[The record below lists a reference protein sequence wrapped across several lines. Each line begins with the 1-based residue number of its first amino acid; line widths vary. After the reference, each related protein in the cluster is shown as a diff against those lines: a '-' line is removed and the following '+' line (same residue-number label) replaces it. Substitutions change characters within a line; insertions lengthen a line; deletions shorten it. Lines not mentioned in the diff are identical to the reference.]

1 MSARILNTLLALAL
15 ISTGQAALAQTSP
28 DPATPESSAEA
39 KPFACFDAIPPVTEL
54 NIPSR
59 YKDDSKNRSDFDT
72 EANAAVEAALNPV
85 DDFIND
91 LVKNANAALQITAA
105 PEVDPKAPAD
115 PAAQPDPASETPPDL
130 AKQTEIADCVVDRI
144 HDWAAANA
152 LADMKSQG
160 AQLSVPSRIGGIAMA
175 YAQVRSLA
183 TQDTRQPEIEA
194 WLTARMQASMAFFDT
209 EAPPKSRENNLRAWA
224 ALAAAQVGLLQNDE
238 AMTTWAAESVK
249 LVLCTATPEGALP
262 NEMWRGKLALHYQI
276 HAVGPL
282 VVTTALLQPTHPDL
296 LASCDNALLRVVRF
310 TLKAVEDPKLVEA
323 ITEKPQKFDPA
334 AEMKRA
340 FQFAWLAP
348 LETLVQEPEVTSF
361 AAKFELLS
369 NSKIGGKQSLLWP
382 ALAVKDPADPTA
394 TEAEPSATP

>member
-1 MSARILNTLLALAL
+1 MSVRITHLILAVSLGLGTQSA
-15 ISTGQAALAQTSP
+15 IAETTAKA
-28 DPATPESSAEA
+28 DPEA
-39 KPFACFDAIPPVTEL
+39 FACFDPVPPVTEL
-54 NIPSR
+54 AIPSR
-59 YKDDSKNRSDFDT
+59 YKDDSKNRSDFDAT
-72 EANAAVEAALNPV
+72 ANAAVEAALNPV
-85 DDFIND
+85 DDFINV

-105 PEVDPKAPAD
+105 PEVDPNAPVD
-115 PAAQPDPASETPPDL
+115 PAAEAAPETPPDL
-130 AKQTEIADCVVDRI
+130 AKQTLIADCVVDRV

-152 LADMKSQG
+152 LGDMKSQG

-183 TQDTRQPEIEA
+183 TQDSRQPEIEA
-194 WLTARMQASMAFFDT
+194 WLTARMQASMVFFDT
-209 EAPPKSRENNLRAWA
+209 EAPPKSRQNNLRAWA
-224 ALAAAQVGLLQNDE
+224 ALAAAQIGLLQNDE
-238 AMTTWAAESVK
+238 AMTTWAADSVK

-282 VVTTALLQPTHPDL
+282 VTTTALLQPTFPEL
-296 LASCDNALLRVVRF
+296 LATCDNALLRVVRF

-323 ITEKPQKFDPA
+323 ITDKPQKFDPA

-348 LETLVQEPEVTSF
+348 LETLVQEPEFTSF

-369 NSKIGGKQSLLWP
+369 NSKLGGKQSLLWP
-382 ALAVKDPADPTA
+382 ALDAKEPTA
-394 TEAEPSATP
+394 TP

>member
-1 MSARILNTLLALAL
+1 MSARILNTFLALAL
-15 ISTGQAALAQTSP
+15 ISSGQSVLAQT
-28 DPATPESSAEA
+28 TPEPAAEA

-59 YKDDSKNRSDFDT
+59 YKDDSKNRSDFDA

-85 DDFIND
+85 DDFINV

-105 PEVDPKAPAD
+105 PEGDPETSVD
-115 PAAQPDPASETPPDL
+115 PAAEAASETPDL
-130 AKQTEIADCVVDRI
+130 AKQTAIADCVVDRI
-144 HDWAAANA
+144 HEWAAANA
-152 LADMKSQG
+152 LGDMKSQG

-175 YAQVRSLA
+175 YAQVRGLA
-183 TQDTRQPEIEA
+183 TQDARQSEIEA
-194 WLTARMQASMAFFDT
+194 WLTARMQASMLFFDT
-209 EAPPKSRENNLRAWA
+209 EAPPKSRQNNLRAWA
-224 ALAAAQVGLLQNDE
+224 ALAAAQVGLLQNDVV
-238 AMTTWAAESVK
+238 MTTWAADSVK

-282 VVTTALLQPTHPDL
+282 VTTTALLQPTFPDL
-296 LASCDNALLRVVRF
+296 LATCDNALLRVVRF
-310 TLKAVEDPKLVEA
+310 TLKAVEDPKLVEV

-334 AEMKRA
+334 TEMKRA

-348 LETLVQEPEVTSF
+348 LETLAQEPDFTSF

-369 NSKIGGKQSLLWP
+369 NSKLGGKQSLLWSAP
-382 ALAVKDPADPTA
+382 DAKDSAATEEDPAA
-394 TEAEPSATP
+394 TEQDPAATP

>member
-1 MSARILNTLLALAL
+1 MSACITRAVLVLALF
-15 ISTGQAALAQTSP
+15 STSQTAFAQTAP
-28 DPATPESSAEA
+28 EPAAEEA
-39 KPFACFDAIPPVTEL
+39 KAFACFDPVPPVTEL
-54 NIPSR
+54 AIPSR
-59 YKDDSKNRSDFDT
+59 YKDDSKNRSDFDA

-85 DDFIND
+85 DDFINL

-105 PEVDPKAPAD
+105 PEVDPEAPVD
-115 PAAQPDPASETPPDL
+115 PAAEATSETPPDL
-130 AKQTEIADCVVDRI
+130 AQQTLIADCVVDRI

-152 LADMKSQG
+152 LGDMKSQG

-194 WLTARMQASMAFFDT
+194 WLTARMQSSMVFFDT

-282 VVTTALLQPTHPDL
+282 VVANALLQPTHPDL
-296 LASCDNALLRVVRF
+296 LATCDNALLRVVRF

-323 ITEKPQKFDPA
+323 ITDKPQKFDPA
-334 AEMKRA
+334 TEMKRA

-348 LETLVQEPEVTSF
+348 LETLVQEPEFTTF

-382 ALAVKDPADPTA
+382 ALDAKDPAA
-394 TEAEPSATP
+394 TEEEPATTP

>member
-1 MSARILNTLLALAL
+1 MSAHITRLILA
-15 ISTGQAALAQTSP
+15 ISLGLGTQSAIAET
-28 DPATPESSAEA
+28 TPKAEPE
-39 KPFACFDAIPPVTEL
+39 PFACFDPVPPVTEIA
-54 NIPSR
+54 IPSR

-105 PEVDPKAPAD
+105 PEVDPKAPVD
-115 PAAQPDPASETPPDL
+115 PAAAAALETPPDL
-130 AKQTEIADCVVDRI
+130 AQQTLIADCVVDRL
-144 HDWAAANA
+144 HDWAAVDA
-152 LADMKSQG
+152 LADMKTQG

-175 YAQVRSLA
+175 YAQVRGLA
-183 TQDTRQPEIEA
+183 TQDDRQPAIEA
-194 WLTARMQASMAFFDT
+194 WLTARMQSSMLFFDT

-224 ALAAAQVGLLQNDE
+224 ALAAAQVGLLQND
-238 AMTTWAAESVK
+238 AVMTTWAADSVK
-249 LVLCTATPEGALP
+249 RVLCTATPEGALP

-282 VVTTALLQPTHPDL
+282 VVANALLQPTHPDL
-296 LASCDNALLRVVRF
+296 LATCDNALLRVIRF
-310 TLKAVEDPKLVEA
+310 TLNAVEDPKLVEA
-323 ITEKPQKFDPA
+323 ITDKPQKFDPA
-334 AEMKRA
+334 TEMKRA

-348 LETLVQEPEVTSF
+348 LETLVQEPDFTTF

-382 ALAVKDPADPTA
+382 ALDVKDPAV
-394 TEAEPSATP
+394 TEEAPAATP

>member
-1 MSARILNTLLALAL
+1 MSACITRAVLVLALF
-15 ISTGQAALAQTSP
+15 STSQTAFAQTAP
-28 DPATPESSAEA
+28 EPAAEEA
-39 KPFACFDAIPPVTEL
+39 KAFACFDPVPPVTEL
-54 NIPSR
+54 AIPSR
-59 YKDDSKNRSDFDT
+59 YKDDSKNRSDFDA

-85 DDFIND
+85 DDFINL

-105 PEVDPKAPAD
+105 PEVDPEAPVD
-115 PAAQPDPASETPPDL
+115 PAAEATSETPPDL
-130 AKQTEIADCVVDRI
+130 AQQTLIADCVVDRI

-152 LADMKSQG
+152 LGDMKSQG

-194 WLTARMQASMAFFDT
+194 WLTARMQSSMVFFDT

-238 AMTTWAAESVK
+238 VMTTWAAESVK

-282 VVTTALLQPTHPDL
+282 VVANALLQPTHPDL
-296 LASCDNALLRVVRF
+296 LATCDNALLRVVRF

-323 ITEKPQKFDPA
+323 ITDKPQKFDPA
-334 AEMKRA
+334 TEMKRA

-348 LETLVQEPEVTSF
+348 LETLVQEPEFTTF

-382 ALAVKDPADPTA
+382 ALDAKDPAA
-394 TEAEPSATP
+394 TEEEPATTP

>member
-1 MSARILNTLLALAL
+1 MSRLITAVLTMALLA
-15 ISTGQAALAQTSP
+15 SGQTGFAQTADTAADKP
-28 DPATPESSAEA
+28 
-39 KPFACFDAIPPVTEL
+39 KPFACFDPVPPVTEL
-54 NIPSR
+54 AIPSR
-59 YKDDSKNRSDFDT
+59 YKDGSKNRSDFDA

-85 DDFIND
+85 DDFINT

-105 PEVDPKAPAD
+105 PEVDPNAPVD
-115 PAAQPDPASETPPDL
+115 LAAEAAPDL
-130 AKQTEIADCVVDRI
+130 AQQTLIADCVVDRL

-152 LADMKSQG
+152 LADMKTQG
-160 AQLSVPSRIGGIAMA
+160 AQLSVPSRIAGLAMA
-175 YAQVRSLA
+175 YAQVRGLA
-183 TQDTRQPEIEA
+183 TQDSRQSAIEA
-194 WLTARMQASMAFFDT
+194 WLTARMQASMVFFDT

-238 AMTTWAAESVK
+238 AMIAWAADSVK
-249 LVLCTATPEGALP
+249 LVLCTATPDGALP

-282 VVTTALLQPTHPDL
+282 VVANALLQPTHPDL
-296 LASCDNALLRVVRF
+296 LATCDNALLRVVRF

-323 ITEKPQKFDPA
+323 ITDKSQKFDPA
-334 AEMKRA
+334 TEMKRA

-361 AAKFELLS
+361 AAKFDLLS

-382 ALAVKDPADPTA
+382 APIAKDPAI
-394 TEAEPSATP
+394 TP

>member
-1 MSARILNTLLALAL
+1 MSAHITRLILA
-15 ISTGQAALAQTSP
+15 ISLGLGTQSAIAET
-28 DPATPESSAEA
+28 TPKAEPE
-39 KPFACFDAIPPVTEL
+39 PFACFDPVPPVTEIA
-54 NIPSR
+54 IPSR

-85 DDFIND
+85 DDFINA

-105 PEVDPKAPAD
+105 PEVDPKAPVD
-115 PAAQPDPASETPPDL
+115 SAAAAALETPPDL
-130 AKQTEIADCVVDRI
+130 AQQILIADCVVDRI
-144 HDWAAANA
+144 HDWAAVDA
-152 LADMKSQG
+152 LADMKTQG

-175 YAQVRSLA
+175 YAQVRGLA
-183 TQDTRQPEIEA
+183 TQDDRQPAIEA
-194 WLTARMQASMAFFDT
+194 WLTARMQASMLFFDT

-224 ALAAAQVGLLQNDE
+224 ALAAAQVGVLQND
-238 AMTTWAAESVK
+238 AVMTTWAADSVK

-282 VVTTALLQPTHPDL
+282 VVANALLQPTHPDL
-296 LASCDNALLRVVRF
+296 LATCDNALLRVVRF
-310 TLKAVEDPKLVEA
+310 TLNAVEDPKLVEA
-323 ITEKPQKFDPA
+323 ITDKPQKFDPA
-334 AEMKRA
+334 TEMKRA

-348 LETLVQEPEVTSF
+348 LETLVQEPDFTTF

-382 ALAVKDPADPTA
+382 ALDVKDPAA
-394 TEAEPSATP
+394 TEEAPAATP